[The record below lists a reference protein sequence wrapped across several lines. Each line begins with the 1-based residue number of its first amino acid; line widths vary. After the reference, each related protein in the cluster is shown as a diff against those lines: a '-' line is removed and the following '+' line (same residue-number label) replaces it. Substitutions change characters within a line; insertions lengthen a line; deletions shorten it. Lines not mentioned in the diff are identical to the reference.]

1 MQVLYSAL
9 NMPEYMLTEFW
20 IYLMFLKYLNRNV
33 WIYDNRKGY
42 ECVSYNA

>member
-33 WIYDNRKGY
+33 KIYDNRKGF